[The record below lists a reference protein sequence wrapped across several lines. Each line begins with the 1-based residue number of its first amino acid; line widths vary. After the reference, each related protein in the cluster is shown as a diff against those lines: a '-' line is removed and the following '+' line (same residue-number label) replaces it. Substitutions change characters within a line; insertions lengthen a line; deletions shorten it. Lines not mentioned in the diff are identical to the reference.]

1 MKETP
6 ISSFV
11 IKIASRC
18 NLNCTYCYE
27 FNMGDDS
34 WKRMPKIINQETFK
48 ITILRIKEHAEE
60 HKLTNIS
67 ISLHGGEPLLVG
79 YDNFV
84 QYISIIKQTLQDYKL
99 LIGIQTNATLL
110 NQDYIDLFIKEKI
123 SVGVSY
129 DGPPE
134 INDKNRIYHNGK
146 GSGLDVENGLNL
158 LKNKKCFSGILCVID
173 VNASP
178 IDVWRYL
185 SDFKPPIIDFLLPH
199 ANWSNLPEHHNK
211 KHLEM
216 FGDWLIKIFDDWYN
230 GYNSHV
236 RIRLFEE
243 IIKRLLGEHG
253 TLETLGIE
261 PIGLVTISQ
270 NGMYEQVDTMKSVF
284 AGAHETGLSVAN
296 FSLNDVLSSSF
307 VSSRQSGINGLSDT
321 CKNCKIVNVC
331 GGGYYPHRYS
341 IQNSYMN
348 PSVYCKDLYKLIN
361 HIKDRIVL
369 NLVEEDRKLLIIK

>member
-1 MKETP
+1 MKKTP

-34 WKRMPKIINQETFK
+34 WKRMPKIISHDTFQK
-48 ITILRIKEHAEE
+48 TILRIKEHADE
-60 HKLTNIS
+60 HNLTNIS

-84 QYISIIKQTLQDYKL
+84 HYIFTIKDILKGFKL
-99 LIGIQTNATLL
+99 MIGIQTNATLL
-110 NQDYIDLFIKEKI
+110 NEEFIILFTKEKI

-129 DGPPE
+129 DGPPL

-146 GSGLDVENGLNL
+146 GSGLDVESGLNL
-158 LKNKKCFSGILCVID
+158 LKDKKCFSGILCVID

-211 KHLEM
+211 KQFEK

-270 NGMYEQVDTMKSVF
+270 NGMYEQVDTMKSVHE
-284 AGAHETGLSVAN
+284 GAHLLGMSVN
-296 FSLNDVLSSSF
+296 EYSLNDLMTNNHIT
-307 VSSRQSGINGLSDT
+307 SRQNGIEGLSNT
-321 CKNCKIVNVC
+321 CKQCEIVNVC

-341 IQNSYMN
+341 SNGGYEN
-348 PSVYCKDLYKLIN
+348 PSVYCKDLFKLIS
-361 HIKDRIVL
+361 HIRSKVISEKNVVDYLSKKVI
-369 NLVEEDRKLLIIK
+369 